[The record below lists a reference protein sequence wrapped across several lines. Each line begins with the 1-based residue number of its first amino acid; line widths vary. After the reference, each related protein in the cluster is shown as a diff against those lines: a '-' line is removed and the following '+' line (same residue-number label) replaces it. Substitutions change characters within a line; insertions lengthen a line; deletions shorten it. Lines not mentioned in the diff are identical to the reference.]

1 MKLSTKIWILIAVV
15 AALVIIK
22 GLGKEESFISDSA
35 TRERVELDF
44 STRMADA
51 RLAAF
56 YELPEDEDVS
66 SVEEGALHFLYAY
79 MPLADLTDYS
89 TEFYL
94 ENVRKTFEVKEEMS
108 WGSEIPEMIF
118 RHFVLPLR
126 VNNEDLDYA
135 RIEFYKE
142 LKPRVQGL
150 CMADAILEVNHWC
163 HEKVTYQPSDS
174 RTSSPM
180 NTVRNALG
188 RCGEES
194 TFTVAAL
201 RAVGIPARQVYT
213 PRWAHTDDNHAW
225 VEAWA
230 DGKWY
235 FLGACEPEPVLNLG
249 WFNQPASR
257 GMLMHTKVF
266 GHYEGPEEVMLEGPN
281 FTEVNLI
288 DNYAKTGRADLVVVD
303 EAGLPVPGAC
313 VDFCIYNYSEFY
325 PAVKKY
331 TGPDGRIFLTAGLG
345 DMLAWASKDGK
356 YGFSKV
362 SFGSDELVTIVLRDA
377 PEAASAEIDIVPPP
391 EQYTLPPVTP
401 EQRALNDKRL
411 AEEDSLRHAYEGTFP
426 KKGFAPDLLV
436 GSRGNWSVV
445 DLFLQ
450 EHKDDPRAEELL
462 RSLSKKDLHDV
473 KLDVLEDSFDAK
485 ESVLCPRVANEF
497 LTPYKHYFLETL
509 TPEQKS
515 ALKDP
520 LALIAWT
527 KENIQVIDDPT
538 AWMINQS
545 PRGVF
550 ESRQAFARGRDIFFV
565 SLARTLG
572 TEARINPVTR
582 KVQFQH
588 AKGVWT
594 NVDWDA
600 EEQKVAPT
608 GTLRLHFKPTPTVE
622 APGYYRHFTISKIR
636 PDGRTQL
643 LSFDEGEVDMGG
655 GAGWNVF
662 KKGIA
667 IEEGNYILAS
677 ANRLSDGSVPVNI
690 AFFTITPGKATDV
703 QLVIREK
710 SEALSVV
717 ALFEAPSQVQA
728 LAGNGNYALGYLE
741 VDKEPTNHA
750 LADIAR
756 ARESFEKWARP
767 VILVCPDEAS
777 LERLNK
783 EIAEGRYGQ
792 LPSTVAFAVDTDGQ
806 IAVALKPDSSRLP
819 KFILADALGKVYF
832 QSEGYTIGL
841 GEQII
846 SVVKRL

>member
-1 MKLSTKIWILIAVV
+1 MRISTKIWILVAVV
-15 AALVIIK
+15 VALVLIK
-22 GLGKEESFISDSA
+22 GLKKEDTFISDSA
-35 TRERVELDF
+35 ARERVELDF

-56 YELPEDEDVS
+56 YNVPEDVTPL
-66 SVEEGALHFLYAY
+66 EEGALHFLYAY
-79 MPLADLTDYS
+79 MPLADLTDYP
-89 TEFYL
+89 TTFYL

-135 RIEFYKE
+135 RTVFYDE
-142 LKPRVQGL
+142 LKPRVAGL
-150 CMADAILEVNHWC
+150 GMVDAIIEVNHWC
-163 HEKVTYQPSDS
+163 HEKVTYQPSDA

-180 NTVRNALG
+180 NTVKNALG

-194 TFTVAAL
+194 TLTVAAL
-201 RAVGIPARQVYT
+201 RSVGIPARQVYT

-288 DNYAKTGRADLVVVD
+288 DNYAKTGRAELFICD
-303 EAGLPVPGAC
+303 EQGLPVPGAC

-356 YGFSKV
+356 YGFAKV
-362 SFGSDELVTIVLRDA
+362 TFGSGDPVTIVLRDA
-377 PEAASAEIDIVPPP
+377 PEASTAEIDIVPPP

-401 EQRALNDKRL
+401 EQRAWNDKRL
-411 AEEDSLRHAYEGTFP
+411 ADEDSIRHDYESTFP
-426 KKGFAPDLLV
+426 KAGFANPLLV
-436 GSRGNWSVV
+436 ESRGNHIII
-445 DLFLQ
+445 DTFLQ

-473 KLDVLEDSFDAK
+473 KLEVLEDSFNAT
-485 ESVLCPRVANEF
+485 ESILCPRVANEF
-497 LTPYKHYFLETL
+497 LTPYKKYFLETL
-509 TPEQKS
+509 SVEQK
-515 ALKDP
+515 ANLKDP
-520 LALIAWT
+520 LALIAWV
-527 KENIQVIDDPT
+527 KDNIQVIDDPT
-538 AWMINQS
+538 AWMISQS

-550 ESRQAFARGRDIFFV
+550 ESRQAFARGRDVFFV

-572 TEARINPVTR
+572 IESRINPVTR
-582 KVQFQH
+582 KVQFQD
-588 AKGVWT
+588 ARGIWT
-594 NVDWDA
+594 NVDWEA
-600 EEQKVAPT
+600 AEQKAAPT
-608 GTLRLHFKPTPTVE
+608 GTLRISFKPTALVD

-636 PDGRTQL
+636 KDGRTQL

-667 IEEGNYILAS
+667 LEEGNYILS
-677 ANRLSDGSVPVNI
+677 CGNRLSDGSVPVNI
-690 AFFTITPGKATDV
+690 AFFTITPGKTTDV
-703 QLVIREK
+703 KMVIREK

-717 ALFEAPSQVQA
+717 ALFDAPESVKD
-728 LAGNGNYALGYLE
+728 LAGSGNYALGYLE
-741 VDKEPTNHA
+741 VGKEPTNHA

-756 ARESFEKWARP
+756 AREGFEKWARP
-767 VILVCPDEAS
+767 VILVCPDNAS

-792 LPSTVAFAVDTDGQ
+792 LPQTVSFMVDTDGKM
-806 IAVALKPDSSRLP
+806 AETLKPDNTRLP
-819 KFILADALGKVYF
+819 KFILADASGKVYF

-846 SVVKRL
+846 SVIRRL